1 MSGQLQNKIV
11 YGAMSITVNRVIIDQ
26 IESMKKLLEQ
36 FRELYLEFQW
46 LSNNVLTLS
55 WRRPL
60 SYRNQSI
67 ESMDWFLYDNGPRHE
82 RVNEKTIHQRYINSL
97 INEIF
102 KYLNGRSP
110 DLMNEVFRLKLNYH
124 NLLELSPDSKLNS
137 EFKKQIIIKPKCL

>member
-26 IESMKKLLEQ
+26 IESMKELLEQ

-46 LSNNVLTLS
+46 LSNKVLTLS

-137 EFKKQIIIKPKCL
+137 EFKKQIIIKRKCL

>member
-1 MSGQLQNKIV
+1 
-11 YGAMSITVNRVIIDQ
+11 
-26 IESMKKLLEQ
+26 
-36 FRELYLEFQW
+36 
-46 LSNNVLTLS
+46 
-55 WRRPL
+55 
-60 SYRNQSI
+60 
-67 ESMDWFLYDNGPRHE
+67 MDWFIYDNGPRHE

>member
-26 IESMKKLLEQ
+26 IESMKELLEQ

-46 LSNNVLTLS
+46 LSNKVLTLS

>member
-26 IESMKKLLEQ
+26 IESMKELLEQ

-46 LSNNVLTLS
+46 LSNKVLTLS

-67 ESMDWFLYDNGPRHE
+67 ESMDGFLYDNGPRHE

>member
-26 IESMKKLLEQ
+26 IESMKELLEQ

-46 LSNNVLTLS
+46 LSNKVLTLS

-60 SYRNQSI
+60 SYRNQSL
-67 ESMDWFLYDNGPRHE
+67 ESMDWFLYDNGTRHE

>member
-26 IESMKKLLEQ
+26 IESMKELLEQ

-46 LSNNVLTLS
+46 LSNKVLTLS
-55 WRRPL
+55 WRRQL

-67 ESMDWFLYDNGPRHE
+67 ESMYWFLYDNGPRHE